1 MRGIYD
7 FGAIGGCKES
17 REVIIKAWLTK
28 HFEDY
33 ETEKKVYNILSASP
47 MKGCPSLIGSPTD
60 PSREIYA
67 LVLEKLGPSLEDLC
81 NLMSPKVRFDEKM
94 TLAVAIQMV
103 RDFFLVAVVL
113 ITHIPFL

>member
-1 MRGIYD
+1 M
-7 FGAIGGCKES
+7 K
-17 REVIIKAWLTK
+17 VWLSCDLR
-28 HFEDY
+28 EDY
-33 ETEKKVYNILSASP
+33 ETEEKVYNILSASP
-47 MKGCPSLIGSPTD
+47 MKGCPSLIRNPSD
-60 PSREIYA
+60 PSQNLYG

-113 ITHIPFL
+113 NTHIRFV